1 MPVIVMREENG
12 LMSGWLSNCYFY
24 DRHFLGMKLLLFISI
39 VLAPCVFSQ
48 EETTANLL
56 VSKTILNKYLVQGK
70 DLTVEYNLY
79 NVGDG

>member
-1 MPVIVMREENG
+1 
-12 LMSGWLSNCYFY
+12 
-24 DRHFLGMKLLLFISI
+24 MKLLLFISI

-48 EETTANLL
+48 EETTGNLL